1 MLDRCDFVL
10 GEELGLFERDFA
22 EYCGVPYAVGVGSGT
37 EALHLACL
45 ALGLGRGDEVIV
57 PAMTFAATALGV
69 SIAGAT
75 PVLVDVRAADALIDP
90 ARVEAAITPRT
101 KAIIP
106 VHLYG
111 QCADMAAIGAIAT
124 KHSLKVIED
133 AAQAHG
139 ATYGQRRSGALADI
153 GCFSFYPGKN
163 LGAYGDGGAVTTT
176 SPDLA
181 ERVRMLRNCGA
192 RIKYYHEEVGLN
204 SRLDTLQ
211 AAILRVKLQNL
222 DHWNDARRTIAKCY
236 DEVLEGAPG
245 IDRTQYAPD
254 SVYHL
259 YVVRVADR
267 DTVVQKL
274 NARGIAAAIHYPW
287 ALHELDAY
295 RALGY
300 RQGAFPVAEDWA
312 RCCLSLPIYPELT
325 LADAERC
332 AIALRDA
339 VADGAPS

>member
-1 MLDRCDFVL
+1 M
-10 GEELGLFERDFA
+10 
-22 EYCGVPYAVGVGSGT
+22 PYAVGVGSGT
-37 EALHLACL
+37 DALHLACL

-69 SIAGAT
+69 SMAGAT
-75 PVLVDVRAADALIDP
+75 PVLVDVRPEDALIDP

-111 QCADMAAIGAIAT
+111 QCANMAAIGAIAA
-124 KHSLKVIED
+124 KYSLMVIED

-139 ATYGQRRSGALADI
+139 ATFGETRSGALGDI

-163 LGAYGDGGAVTTT
+163 LGAYGDGGAITAA
-176 SPDLA
+176 SPELA
-181 ERVRMLRNCGA
+181 EKVRMLRNCGS
-192 RIKYYHEEVGLN
+192 RVKYHHEEIGLN

-222 DHWNDARRTIAKCY
+222 DHWNTARRTIARCY
-236 DEVLEGAPG
+236 DEVLEGVPE
-245 IDRTQYAPD
+245 IDRTQYGRD

-259 YVVRVADR
+259 YVVRVAER
-267 DTVVQKL
+267 DTVVKKL
-274 NARGIAAAIHYPW
+274 NARGIAAAIHYPR
-287 ALHELDAY
+287 ALHELEAY

-300 RQGAFPVAEDWA
+300 KQGSFPVAEDWA
-312 RCCLSLPIYPELT
+312 RRCLSLPIYPELT

-332 AIALRDA
+332 ATTLIDA
-339 VADGAPS
+339 VASGAAS